1 MNHKSA
7 GKSKKIS
14 LILILVLVAGLTLL
28 LYPVI
33 SDYWN
38 SLHQSHVIGSYAEAV
53 AGLEDD
59 SYEAMWAEAEAYN
72 AALPRG

>member
-14 LILILVLVAGLTLL
+14 LILILVLVAGLALL
-28 LYPVI
+28 LYPVV

-38 SLHQSHVIGSYAEAV
+38 SSISL
-53 AGLEDD
+53 
-59 SYEAMWAEAEAYN
+59 M
-72 AALPRG
+72 